1 MKATLK
7 VSISLNLVLLGGMIF
22 ILANQREKRS
32 AAAPVLSES
41 KPPAET
47 MATSVVPVPASVE
60 PAPFRWSQLMSG
72 KDYRVYIANLHAAGC
87 PEATIEDI
95 VRGDTERAFA
105 WERNQLSLD
114 GTGHGPWSQ
123 AREAQL
129 VASLLSG
136 QSSTETGASAQ
147 STENPG
153 QGNHDSEVAQASGPP
168 QNEGAAAPAYPL
180 FLQNPDWGALGF
192 TAEQQAAIA
201 QVRQQ
206 FQNEIS
212 SLNQNPGD
220 AANQNAGTTSAGGTP
235 SNSNPNGATALTQ
248 WQSAL
253 QNADDQLQAL
263 LGTQGYAA
271 YEQQQYYLWYQPQ
284 VLANAGRGSL
294 TINPEAFSSK

>member
-1 MKATLK
+1 
-7 VSISLNLVLLGGMIF
+7 MIF

-153 QGNHDSEVAQASGPP
+153 QGSHDSEVAQASGPP

-180 FLQNPDWGALGF
+180 FLQNVNWSGLGF
-192 TAEQQAAIA
+192 TADQQAAIA

-206 FQNEIS
+206 YLSQTSHANPDLS
-212 SLNQNPGD
+212 SAANQNPG
-220 AANQNAGTTSAGGTP
+220 SA
-235 SNSNPNGATALTQ
+235 SQNSNPTDENSSPVNSDPENL
-248 WQSAL
+248 L
-253 QNADDQLQAL
+253 PAL
-263 LGTQGYAA
+263 LGAQGYAA
-271 YEQQQYYLWYQPQ
+271 YQQQQYYAWYQPQ
-284 VLANAGRGSL
+284 VLANAGGGNLS
-294 TINPEAFSSK
+294 IDPHAFSLK

>member
-1 MKATLK
+1 MKTTLRI
-7 VSISLNLVLLGGMIF
+7 SILLNLALLGGVIF
-22 ILANQREKRS
+22 LLVNLRQKES
-32 AAAPVLSES
+32 GAAPISSGV
-41 KPPAET
+41 KPPAQT
-47 MATSVVPVPASVE
+47 AAASTPLTPLVNE
-60 PAPFRWSQLMSG
+60 PATFRWSQLMSG

-153 QGNHDSEVAQASGPP
+153 QGSHDSEVTQTSGPP
-168 QNEGAAAPAYPL
+168 QNEGVAAPSYPL

-192 TAEQQAAIA
+192 TAEQQATIA
-201 QVRQQ
+201 QVRRQ

-271 YEQQQYYLWYQPQ
+271 YEQQQYYAWYQPQ
-284 VLANAGRGSL
+284 VLADAGGGNLS
-294 TINPEAFSSK
+294 IDPHAFSVK